1 MPAERSLCFSFICQA
16 GELELKALLLAA
28 SLRYYNPNLQAE
40 LVAAI
45 PDESLWGEVSASTK
59 ALLNR
64 LAVRIEPITSP
75 FGNEYPIGNKFS
87 ALAVTTTADVTV
99 FLDSDILCLRAFNE
113 QDLATNGLLA
123 KPADFNTFS
132 YDQTQWQQAY
142 SLCGLPLPEERVL
155 STVSQELMLPYFNAG
170 VIAVGDGAKFSEC
183 WMAVARAV
191 DADEKISNKRP
202 WLDQITLPIAAKQLG
217 YKISCLTEAYNFPAH
232 VRCLDAD
239 RLPALCHYHWPRI
252 VEQEQVL
259 SNLVMQMASQHFEIL
274 ILLDKFPEWK
284 GVSTRAEKNTVVS
297 TTQPCRGR
305 NKRPIDFLITGLP
318 RSGTSLL
325 CSLLDSM
332 DNVIVINE
340 PQEIFMAL
348 SSPVPAVNLSCY
360 YRQMRTDI
368 ILGRMLHNKVDDQGH
383 VIEDTRLLDV
393 RRSYQPAIDSPEFL
407 LGTKNPLAYL
417 ARLRQLCEDL
427 PDLPK
432 IATIRHPV
440 DTIASWKRSFPH
452 LEKIDLDAFPFQAE
466 HDVFIDAFQR
476 KSLLQI
482 RNQDSVIV
490 RRALMWC
497 YLTELIWRD
506 RKQLVVIR
514 YEDLLADSAATL
526 AKVTASIGINVLEVD
541 VSENIRPSLKR
552 PEMEASEINLIAM
565 LCSKSM
571 SKWGYSI

>member
-1 MPAERSLCFSFICQA
+1 MSAERSLCFSFICQS

-40 LVAAI
+40 LVAAV

-59 ALLNR
+59 ALLNQ
-64 LAVRIEPITSP
+64 LAVRVEPITSP

-87 ALAVTTTADVTV
+87 ALAVTTNADVTV

-113 QDLATNGLLA
+113 QDLAANGLLA

-132 YDQTQWQQAY
+132 YDHAQWQQAY
-142 SLCGLPLPEERVL
+142 NLCGMPLPEERVL

-170 VIAVGDGAKFSEC
+170 VIAVADGAKFSEC
-183 WMAVARAV
+183 WLKTARAV

-217 YKISCLTEAYNFPAH
+217 YQTACLTEAYNFPAH
-232 VRCLDAD
+232 VRSLDVD
-239 RLPALCHYHWPRI
+239 RLPALCHYHWPSI
-252 VEQEQVL
+252 VEQEQAL
-259 SNLVMQMASQHFEIL
+259 SNLVIQLAGQYPDIRT
-274 ILLDKFPEWK
+274 LLNKFPEWA
-284 GVSTRAEKNTVVS
+284 GVSARAEKSS
-297 TTQPCRGR
+297 TEGAGQRLPGQNQRSL
-305 NKRPIDFLITGLP
+305 DFLITGLP

-325 CSLLDSM
+325 CSLLDNIN
-332 DNVIVINE
+332 DVVVINE
-340 PQEIFMAL
+340 PQEIFAAL
-348 SSPVPAVNLSCY
+348 SSPAPAVNLGCY

-368 ILGRMLHNKVDDQGH
+368 ILGRTLHNKVDNQGRI
-383 VIEDTRLLDV
+383 IEDTRLLDE
-393 RRSYQPAIDSPEFL
+393 RRSYQPAVNSPTFL

-417 ARLRQLCEDL
+417 ARLRQLCDDR

-440 DTIASWKRSFPH
+440 DTIASWKKSFPH
-452 LEKIDLDAFPFQAE
+452 LENIDLDAFPFQGDY
-466 HDVFIDAFQR
+466 DVFIDAFQR
-476 KSLLQI
+476 RSLLQI
-482 RNQDSVIV
+482 RSQDSVIV

-514 YEDLLADSAATL
+514 YEDLQTDPATTL
-526 AKVTASIGINVLEVD
+526 ATVTSSLGLNTPKIDL
-541 VSENIRPSLKR
+541 SKQIRPSSKNLD
-552 PEMEASEINLIAM
+552 MEASEISMIEM
-565 LCSKSM
+565 LCSESM
-571 SKWGYSI
+571 NKWGYV